1 MKKSSKIIIV
11 VILIIAVLFAAQ
23 IVIKVKAAANNKGQV
38 VRIEKPQKGELIEF
52 VSAPGEIEPKTKV
65 ELSAKVTSR
74 ITELPFDEGDKVTK
88 GDPCANPPI
97 PASVL
102 VRLDSKDL
110 ESQLLSAKASRDGQ
124 ATQLKE
130 VEKAKIEGLRS
141 NLIGLEKSL
150 KQAQRDLERQKE
162 LLASKDISQTIYEQA
177 ELKAEELQSQFE
189 SSQHSL
195 KAAELGLIVM
205 EHNLEAS
212 DARVAEAEEALTY
225 TTITSPI
232 DGIVTRVNAEVGEMV
247 VFGTMNNP
255 GTVIIEVAD
264 LSKMLVV
271 AQVDESDVAKVK
283 TGQTAKV
290 QVDAFPD
297 CEFKGVVSSV
307 ALSHTASSSGTKY
320 FRTEIILDAAEEKLY
335 SGLTAHV
342 DIETVKHK
350 DVLKLPS
357 QAVMGRDLDSLPLD
371 IRENNPNI
379 NKDKTIAT
387 VVYCFVD
394 GKAVV
399 TPVKIGQSDL
409 THMIIEA
416 GITEDDKVV
425 VGPYKS
431 LDGLKHDQKIQDER
445 EVEAK
450 KKKPQKKNDANSI

>member
-1 MKKSSKIIIV
+1 MMKSRKIIIV
-11 VILIIAVLFAAQ
+11 VILIIAALSAAQ
-23 IVIKVKAAANNKGQV
+23 IVIKAKASGIKNGQV
-38 VRIEKPQKGELIEF
+38 VRIEKPQRGELIEF
-52 VSAPGEIEPKTKV
+52 VSAPGAIEPKTKV
-65 ELSAKVTSR
+65 QLSAKVTSR
-74 ITELPFDEGDKVTK
+74 VMELPFDEGQKVTK

-110 ESQLLSAKASRDGQ
+110 ESQLRFTQSSRDGQ
-124 ATQLKE
+124 AAQLK
-130 VEKAKIEGLRS
+130 VEKARIDGQRS
-141 NLIGLEKSL
+141 NLIGLEAQL
-150 KQAQRDLERQKE
+150 KQAKRDLERQKE
-162 LLASKDISQTIYEQA
+162 LLSSKDISQTIFEQA
-177 ELKAEELQSQFE
+177 ELKAEGLQSQFD

-195 KAAELGLIVM
+195 NAAELGLDVL

-232 DGIVTRVNAEVGEMV
+232 DGIVTRVNAAVGEMV

-271 AQVDESDVAKVK
+271 AQVDETDVAKVK
-283 TGQTAKV
+283 AGQAVKV

-297 CEFKGVVSSV
+297 SEFKGVVSTV

-320 FRTEIILDAAEEKLY
+320 FRTEIMLDSANEKLY

-342 DIETVKHK
+342 DIETVKHT

-357 QAVMGRDLDSLPLD
+357 QAVMGRDLDSLPLS
-371 IRENNPNI
+371 IRENNPYV

-387 VVYCFVD
+387 VVYRFID

-416 GITEDDKVV
+416 GVTENDNIV
-425 VGPYKS
+425 VGPYKT

-450 KKKPQKKNDANSI
+450 KKTTPKKSDANSN

>member
-65 ELSAKVTSR
+65 QLSAKVTSR
-74 ITELPFDEGDKVTK
+74 IMELPFDEGDKVTK

-110 ESQLLSAKASRDGQ
+110 ESQLRSVRASREGQ
-124 ATQLKE
+124 ATQLE
-130 VEKAKIEGLRS
+130 VEKARIKSQNS
-141 NLIGLEKSL
+141 NLIGLEASL

-177 ELKAEELQSQFE
+177 KLKAEELQSQFE

-283 TGQTAKV
+283 AGQTAKV

-297 CEFKGVVSSV
+297 SEFKGIVSSV

-342 DIETVKHK
+342 DIETVKHT

-357 QAVMGRDLDSLPLD
+357 QAVMGRDIDSLPLD
-371 IRENNPNI
+371 IRENNPYI
-379 NKDKTIAT
+379 DKDKTIAT
-387 VVYCFVD
+387 VVYRFVD
-394 GKAVV
+394 GKAAA

-416 GITEDDKVV
+416 GITEDDKIV
-425 VGPYKS
+425 VGPYKV
-431 LDGLKHDQKIQDER
+431 LDGLKHNQKIQDER

-450 KKKPQKKNDANSI
+450 KKKSQKKSDANSI